1 MKKTLHALPLSL
13 ALSAALAVG
22 TIALSPAVALADG
35 PQTNGILVTL
45 QAPSPSGAPLLAQ
58 ADSAL
63 DAAGVEVTGIVSSE
77 DGTVTVEVQPAPGQT
92 DEQALAAVRS
102 VPCVESAQL
111 NYVYELIDAVEE
123 TAGAPAAAPLA
134 APSDGIASLASISV
148 NDPFAQVS
156 DPDESPNQYWLYAS
170 GLAEAWDSLPAGAQS
185 NPVTVVTLDSG
196 AQLDPEDLADNLV
209 AEHAYDSANEHPLS
223 QNASTDAY
231 GHGTAVAGVIAAV
244 TNNGIGVAGSTRNA
258 AQVLPIKVI
267 YDSGDFAGKADSASL
282 VRAYDYVLGLI
293 EDGELR
299 NVRVFNLSLGAYGQ
313 SFDSDGAL
321 RAVIREARNDHG
333 ILSVCSGGNGDS
345 RSKPYTDP
353 VYPGDYDECVSVTAL
368 EQDGTNIP
376 WSDYNQYKDISAPG
390 ASVWSTYTRYSTEAD
405 GNYVALSGTSLSA
418 PMVSGAA
425 AVLLS
430 ANPDASVDDVLEALY
445 ATAAPV
451 NDPDNDRTQTS
462 GSHGAL
468 SAGNAAEHLA
478 WHVENPVS
486 FVDVTSDSWFY
497 DAVTHAVANKI
508 MSGYDNGS
516 GAFGV
521 GDQIQRQDVALILYR
536 HLGNGETA
544 PSCGL
549 VDVPQDY
556 YTQAVN
562 WCVANG
568 VFTGYEDGSN
578 KFGVGDPLT
587 RQDLMTVIYR
597 ISGATAEGVDGSA
610 FDELPDSSL
619 TSPWAIDAAKWAL
632 SEGIIS
638 GMEQVDG
645 SRLLAPLNN
654 ISRAE
659 VAQVMQRAMEKDVL

>member
-13 ALSAALAVG
+13 ALSAALAAGAV
-22 TIALSPAVALADG
+22 ALSPAVALADA
-35 PQTNGILVTL
+35 TESNGILVTL
-45 QAPSPSGAPLLAQ
+45 QAPSPSGASLLAQ
-58 ADSAL
+58 TDSAL
-63 DAAGVEVTGIVSSE
+63 DAAGVEVTSIVSSE
-77 DGTVTVEVQPAPGQT
+77 GGTVTVEAQPASGQT
-92 DEQALAAVRS
+92 DEQALAAARA
-102 VPCVESAQL
+102 VPSVESAQL
-111 NYVYELIDAVEE
+111 NYVYHLIDAVEG
-123 TAGAPAAAPLA
+123 TAGAPAAAPLV
-134 APSDGIASLASISV
+134 APSDGIASLTSISV

-170 GLAEAWDSLPAGAQS
+170 GLAEAWDLLPSGAQS
-185 NPVTVVTLDSG
+185 SPVTVVTLDSG
-196 AQLDPEDLADNLV
+196 AQLDHEDLADNLV

-244 TNNGIGVAGSTRNA
+244 ANNGIGVAGSTRNA

-293 EDGELR
+293 EDGELQ

-321 RAVIREARNDHG
+321 RAVIREARNGHG

-390 ASVWSTYTRYSTEAD
+390 ASVWSTYTRYSAEAD
-405 GNYVALSGTSLSA
+405 GNYGALSGTSLSA

-445 ATAAPV
+445 ATATPV

-468 SAGNAAEHLA
+468 SAGDAAGHLA
-478 WHVENPVS
+478 WHAENPVS

-497 DAVTHAVANKI
+497 DAVTHAAANKI

-536 HLGNGETA
+536 YLGNGETA

-556 YTQAVN
+556 YTQAVD

-568 VFTGYEDGSN
+568 VFTGYKDGSN
-578 KFGVGDPLT
+578 EFGVGDPLT

-632 SEGIIS
+632 SEGIVS
-638 GMEQVDG
+638 GMEQTDG
-645 SRLLAPLNN
+645 TRLLAPLNN

>member
-13 ALSAALAVG
+13 ALSAALAACAV
-22 TIALSPAVALADG
+22 ALSPAVALADA
-35 PQTNGILVTL
+35 TESNGILVTL
-45 QAPSPSGAPLLAQ
+45 QAPSPSEVSLLAQ
-58 ADSAL
+58 ADTAL
-63 DAAGVEVTGIVSSE
+63 DAAGVEVTSIVSSE
-77 DGTVTVEVQPAPGQT
+77 DGTVTVEAQPASGQT
-92 DEQALAAVRS
+92 DEQALAAARA
-102 VPCVESAQL
+102 VPGVESAQL
-111 NYVYELIDAVEE
+111 NYVYHLIDAVED

-134 APSDGIASLASISV
+134 TPGNGIASLASISV
-148 NDPFAQVS
+148 NDPFAQVP

-185 NPVTVVTLDSG
+185 SPVTVVTLDSG
-196 AQLDPEDLADNLV
+196 AQLDHEDLADNLV

-244 TNNGIGVAGSTRNA
+244 ANNGIGVAGSTRNA

-293 EDGELR
+293 EDGELQ

-321 RAVIREARNDHG
+321 RAVIREARNSHG

-390 ASVWSTYTRYSTEAD
+390 ASVWSTYTRYSAEAD
-405 GNYVALSGTSLSA
+405 GNYGALSGTSLSA

-430 ANPDASVDDVLEALY
+430 ANPDATVDDVLEALY
-445 ATAAPV
+445 ATATPV

-468 SAGNAAEHLA
+468 SAGDAAEHLA
-478 WHVENPVS
+478 WHAENPVS

-536 HLGNGETA
+536 YLGNGETA

-556 YTQAVN
+556 YTQAVD

-568 VFTGYEDGSN
+568 VFTGYKDGSN

-597 ISGATAEGVDGSA
+597 ISGATTEGVDDSA

-638 GMEQVDG
+638 GMEQTDG

>member
-13 ALSAALAVG
+13 ALSAALAAGAV
-22 TIALSPAVALADG
+22 ALSPAVALADA
-35 PQTNGILVTL
+35 TESNGILVTL
-45 QAPSPSGAPLLAQ
+45 QAPSPSEVSLLAQ
-58 ADSAL
+58 ADTAL
-63 DAAGVEVTGIVSSE
+63 DAAGVEVTSIVSSE
-77 DGTVTVEVQPAPGQT
+77 DGTVTVEAQPASGQT
-92 DEQALAAVRS
+92 DEQALAAARAVLG
-102 VPCVESAQL
+102 VESAQL

-134 APSDGIASLASISV
+134 APGNGIASLASISV

-196 AQLDPEDLADNLV
+196 AQLDHEDLADNLV

-390 ASVWSTYTRYSTEAD
+390 ASVWSTYTRYSAEAD

-445 ATAAPV
+445 ATATPV
-451 NDPDNDRTQTS
+451 NDPVNDRTQTS

-468 SAGNAAEHLA
+468 SAGDAAEHLA
-478 WHVENPVS
+478 WHAENPVS

-497 DAVTHAVANKI
+497 DAVTHAVASKI

-536 HLGNGETA
+536 LLGNGETA

-556 YTQAVN
+556 YTQAVD

-568 VFTGYEDGSN
+568 VFTGYKDGSN
-578 KFGVGDPLT
+578 EFGVGDPLT

-597 ISGATAEGVDGSA
+597 ISGATTEGVDDSA

-619 TSPWAIDAAKWAL
+619 TSPWAVDAAKWAL
-632 SEGIIS
+632 SEGIVS
-638 GMEQVDG
+638 GMEQTDG